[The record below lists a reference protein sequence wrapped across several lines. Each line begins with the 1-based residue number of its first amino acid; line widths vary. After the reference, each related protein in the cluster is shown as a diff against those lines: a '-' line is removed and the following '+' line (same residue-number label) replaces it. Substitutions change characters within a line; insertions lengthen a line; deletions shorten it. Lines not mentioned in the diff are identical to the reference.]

1 MKDRTI
7 LEHYYADRKGCGI
20 FPDGPIRGERRRE
33 VNACRLPSSA
43 TSRNN
48 PRKQEATPSANE
60 AAAELPGSRLGA
72 SRRGPS
78 WPIRWPKISPASPD
92 EQESF
97 DADKILRRAD
107 EPIQEKNVEFA
118 VEFSHGVPADGLFRC

>member
-1 MKDRTI
+1 MQATLQRHQQ
-7 LEHYYADRKGCGI
+7 EPVQGN
-20 FPDGPIRGERRRE
+20 RRR
-33 VNACRLPSSA
+33 LPA
-43 TSRNN
+43 LTR
-48 PRKQEATPSANE
+48 PL
-60 AAAELPGSRLGA
+60 AELPGSRLGA